1 MVILKEHGLHLLAQ
15 LDVVL
20 GLVLHLQVDDLDLV
34 GSHSIEVLHLNQKLF
49 RKVSFKEVI
58 YQFPK
63 VEVIL
68 HFFR

>member
-20 GLVLHLQVDDLDLV
+20 GLVLHFQVDDLDLV
-34 GSHSIEVLHLNQKLF
+34 SPHSIEVLHLNQELF